1 MVIVCQ
7 GESEVAIIKFLAQA
21 RKAVKW
27 AAFPASILALAA
39 CEPVGPGSSGASGPR
54 TSASET
60 VNVALLVPK
69 GTGQA
74 GDEVISTA
82 LENAARL
89 AIADLNGARIDLT
102 VYSTGGSAAGAT
114 TATTAA
120 LNSGADIILG
130 PVYADAANAAGV
142 VAAQRNVNVLAFSN
156 NRTIAGNNVFV
167 LGPLFE
173 TSAARL
179 MNYAKSQ
186 GKQSVAGIYAD
197 NLAGQLARHAV
208 EGAASRAGVT
218 ITGSVVHPFSQQGI
232 VDAMPQIKNAALAA
246 DSVFLTSTTD
256 GALPL
261 LTQLMPE
268 NGISSAEH
276 QYISLTRLDIPPQ
289 TLELPGVQNAWF
301 AIPDPTRTTQF
312 NGRYQAAYGSPAHSI
327 AGLAYDG
334 IAAIGALVAS
344 NRGNA
349 LSAQSLTQAQGFEGV
364 TGIFRLNP
372 DGTNDRGLAVATI
385 RDKQVVVIDGAP
397 RSFSG
402 AGF

>member
-1 MVIVCQ
+1 M
-7 GESEVAIIKFLAQA
+7 AIIKFLAQA

-27 AAFPASILALAA
+27 AALPVAALALSA
-39 CEPVGPGSSGASGPR
+39 CEPIATGPGASSGPKIGAGDK
-54 TSASET
+54 
-60 VNVALLVPK
+60 VKVALLVPK

-82 LENAARL
+82 LENAARM
-89 AIADLNGARIDLT
+89 AIADLNGANIDLA
-102 VYSTGGSAAGAT
+102 VYGTAGSAAGAT
-114 TATTAA
+114 NAATAA
-120 LNSGADIILG
+120 LNEGADIILG

-142 VAAQRNVNVLAFSN
+142 VAAQKGVNVLAFSN

-173 TSAARL
+173 TSAERL
-179 MNYAKSQ
+179 LKYAKSQ

-197 NLAGQLARHAV
+197 NLAGQLAKHAV
-208 EGAASRAGVT
+208 DNAASRAGVT
-218 ITGSVVHPFSQQGI
+218 VTGSVVHPFSQQGI
-232 VDAMPQIKNAALAA
+232 VDAMPNIKQAALAA

-268 NGISSAEH
+268 QGINSAEH
-276 QYISLTRLDIPPQ
+276 QFISLTRLDIPPQ

-301 AIPDPTRTTQF
+301 ALPDPARTTLF
-312 NGRYQAAYGSPAHSI
+312 NDRYKAAYGVPAHSI

-344 NRGNA
+344 GRQNA

-385 RDKQVVVIDGAP
+385 RDKQVVVIDAAP